1 MKKNIVQSFFLILL
15 ILFFVLNAQS
25 QYPYIRIADVQV
37 TSTNQDNITSSYISG
52 TIRYN
57 PDSHTLTFQNA
68 TVLPWTSGDPMDYS
82 GSWVVSIGGHSTV
95 VNIELIGDNEI
106 SGLYPLVIYEGS
118 YNIIGTG
125 TLTLN
130 STYFEG
136 INCDIDVPS
145 FTITGGAHVNINV
158 PSSSPYSGFAGSTG
172 ELAHTVFEMDS
183 SSLTINAA
191 KCFKTIE
198 GFQLRGCCVT
208 SPEGAYYDHDSLTL
222 VTETGVVR
230 NHMEIRP
237 GTVGVEEQPEFSLK
251 MYPNPATDILHI
263 AVTDGEIARV
273 EMTDMFGRNVPVR
286 TEHNASQ
293 QTTVNTSA
301 LPSGV
306 YILRVT
312 LRDGTVRTEKV
323 VKR

>member
-15 ILFFVLNAQS
+15 ILFFVLNGQS

-37 TSTNQDNITSSYISG
+37 TPNNQDDITSSYISG

-57 PDSHTLTFQNA
+57 SDSHTLTFQNA

-158 PSSSPYSGFAGSTG
+158 PSNSPHSGFAGSTG
-172 ELAHTVFEMDS
+172 EYAHTIFEMDS

-198 GFQLRGCCVT
+198 GFQLRGCCVS

-222 VTETGVVR
+222 VTESGVVK

-237 GTVGVEEQPEFSLK
+237 GTVGVEEHSAKGRFAWGVLGGLYVKNESGTSQRVEVLNTLGQHVAS
-251 MYPNPATDILHI
+251 DILQ
-263 AVTDGEIARV
+263 TDRTFIPMRAGAYI
-273 EMTDMFGRNVPVR
+273 VR
-286 TEHNASQ
+286 LGDR
-293 QTTVNTSA
+293 SA
-301 LPSGV
+301 
-306 YILRVT
+306 
-312 LRDGTVRTEKV
+312 KV
-323 VKR
+323 VVY

>member
-1 MKKNIVQSFFLILL
+1 MKKNIVQSFPLILL
-15 ILFFVLNAQS
+15 MLFLALNCRG

-37 TSTNQDNITSSYISG
+37 TPNNQDDITSSYISG

-57 PDSHTLTFQNA
+57 SDSHTLTFQNA

-158 PSSSPYSGFAGSTG
+158 PSNSPHSGFAGSTG
-172 ELAHTVFEMDS
+172 EYAHTIFEMDS

-198 GFQLRGCCVT
+198 GFQLRGCCVS

-222 VTETGVVR
+222 VTESGVVK

-237 GTVGVEEQPEFSLK
+237 GTVGVEEHSAKGRFAWGVLGGLYVKNESGTSQRVEVLNTLGQHVAS
-251 MYPNPATDILHI
+251 DILQADRTFI
-263 AVTDGEIARV
+263 PMRAGAYI
-273 EMTDMFGRNVPVR
+273 VR
-286 TEHNASQ
+286 LGDR
-293 QTTVNTSA
+293 SA
-301 LPSGV
+301 
-306 YILRVT
+306 
-312 LRDGTVRTEKV
+312 KV
-323 VKR
+323 VVY

>member
-1 MKKNIVQSFFLILL
+1 MKKTITQSFPLILL
-15 ILFFVLNAQS
+15 MLFLALNCRG

-37 TSTNQDNITSSYISG
+37 TPNNQDDITSSYISG

-57 PDSHTLTFQNA
+57 SDSHTLTFQNA

-158 PSSSPYSGFAGSTG
+158 PSNSPHSGFAGSTG
-172 ELAHTVFEMDS
+172 EYAHTIFEMDS

-198 GFQLRGCCVT
+198 GFQLRGCCVI
-208 SPEGAYYDHDSLTL
+208 SPEGAYYNHDSLTL
-222 VTETGVVR
+222 VTESGVVR

-237 GTVGVEEQPEFSLK
+237 GTVGVEEH
-251 MYPNPATDILHI
+251 PAKGRFAWGVLGGLYVKNESGTSQRVEVLNTLGQHVASDILQADRTFI
-263 AVTDGEIARV
+263 PMRAGAYI
-273 EMTDMFGRNVPVR
+273 VR
-286 TEHNASQ
+286 LGDR
-293 QTTVNTSA
+293 SA
-301 LPSGV
+301 
-306 YILRVT
+306 
-312 LRDGTVRTEKV
+312 KV
-323 VKR
+323 VVY

>member
-15 ILFFVLNAQS
+15 ILFFVLNGQS

-158 PSSSPYSGFAGSTG
+158 PSNSPHSGFAGSTG
-172 ELAHTVFEMDS
+172 EYAHTIFEMDS

-198 GFQLRGCCVT
+198 GFQLRGCCVS

-222 VTETGVVR
+222 VTESGVVK

-237 GTVGVEEQPEFSLK
+237 GTVGVEEHSAKGRFAWGVLGGLYVKNESGTSQRVEVLNTLGQHVAS
-251 MYPNPATDILHI
+251 DILQ
-263 AVTDGEIARV
+263 TDRTFIPMRAGAYIVRV
-273 EMTDMFGRNVPVR
+273 GDRSV
-286 TEHNASQ
+286 
-293 QTTVNTSA
+293 
-301 LPSGV
+301 
-306 YILRVT
+306 
-312 LRDGTVRTEKV
+312 KV
-323 VKR
+323 VVY

>member
-15 ILFFVLNAQS
+15 ILFFVLNGQS

-37 TSTNQDNITSSYISG
+37 TPNNQDDITSSYISG

-57 PDSHTLTFQNA
+57 SDSHTLTFQNA

-158 PSSSPYSGFAGSTG
+158 PSNSPHSGFAGSTG
-172 ELAHTVFEMDS
+172 EYAHTIFEMDS

-198 GFQLRGCCVT
+198 GFQLRGCCVI
-208 SPEGAYYDHDSLTL
+208 SPEGAYYNHDSLTL
-222 VTETGVVR
+222 VTESGVVR

-237 GTVGVEEQPEFSLK
+237 GTVGVEEH
-251 MYPNPATDILHI
+251 PAKDRFAWGVLGGIFVKNELGTNQRVEVLNTLGQHVASDILQMDRTFI
-263 AVTDGEIARV
+263 PMRAGAYI
-273 EMTDMFGRNVPVR
+273 VR
-286 TEHNASQ
+286 IGDR
-293 QTTVNTSA
+293 SA
-301 LPSGV
+301 
-306 YILRVT
+306 
-312 LRDGTVRTEKV
+312 KV
-323 VKR
+323 VVY

>member
-1 MKKNIVQSFFLILL
+1 MKKTITQSFPLILL
-15 ILFFVLNAQS
+15 MLFLALNCRG

-37 TSTNQDNITSSYISG
+37 TPNNQDDITSSYISG

-57 PDSHTLTFQNA
+57 SDSHTLTFQNA

-118 YNIIGTG
+118 YNIFGSG

-136 INCDIDVPS
+136 INCDVDVPS

-158 PSSSPYSGFAGSTG
+158 PSSSPCSGFAGSTG

-198 GFQLRGCCVT
+198 GFQLRGCCVI
-208 SPEGAYYDHDSLTL
+208 SPEGAYYNHDSLTL
-222 VTETGVVR
+222 VTESGVVR

-237 GTVGVEEQPEFSLK
+237 GTVGVEEH
-251 MYPNPATDILHI
+251 PAKDRFAWGVLGGIFVKNELGTSQRVEVLNTLGQYIASDILQ
-263 AVTDGEIARV
+263 TDKAFIP
-273 EMTDMFGRNVPVR
+273 MR
-286 TEHNASQ
+286 TGA
-293 QTTVNTSA
+293 
-301 LPSGV
+301 
-306 YILRVT
+306 YIIRIGDRST
-312 LRDGTVRTEKV
+312 KV
-323 VKR
+323 VVY

>member
-15 ILFFVLNAQS
+15 ILFFVLNGQS

-145 FTITGGAHVNINV
+145 FTVTGGAHVNINV
-158 PSSSPYSGFAGSTG
+158 PSNSPHSGFAGSTG
-172 ELAHTVFEMDS
+172 EYAHTIFEMDS

-198 GFQLRGCCVT
+198 GFQLRGCCVS

-222 VTETGVVR
+222 VTESGVVK

-237 GTVGVEEQPEFSLK
+237 GTVGVEEHSAKGRFAWGVLGGLYVKNESGTSQRVEVLNTLGQHVAS
-251 MYPNPATDILHI
+251 DILQ
-263 AVTDGEIARV
+263 TDRTFIPMRAGAYI
-273 EMTDMFGRNVPVR
+273 VR
-286 TEHNASQ
+286 IGDR
-293 QTTVNTSA
+293 SA
-301 LPSGV
+301 
-306 YILRVT
+306 
-312 LRDGTVRTEKV
+312 KV
-323 VKR
+323 VVY

>member
-15 ILFFVLNAQS
+15 ILFFVLNGQS

-158 PSSSPYSGFAGSTG
+158 PSNSPHSGFAGSTG
-172 ELAHTVFEMDS
+172 EYAHTIFEMDS

-198 GFQLRGCCVT
+198 GFQLRGCCVS

-222 VTETGVVR
+222 VTESGVVK

-237 GTVGVEEQPEFSLK
+237 GTVGVEEHSAKGRFAWGVLGGLYVKNESGTSQRVEVLNTLGQHVAS
-251 MYPNPATDILHI
+251 DILQADRTFI
-263 AVTDGEIARV
+263 PMRAGAYI
-273 EMTDMFGRNVPVR
+273 VR
-286 TEHNASQ
+286 LGDR
-293 QTTVNTSA
+293 SA
-301 LPSGV
+301 
-306 YILRVT
+306 
-312 LRDGTVRTEKV
+312 KV
-323 VKR
+323 VVY

>member
-15 ILFFVLNAQS
+15 ILFFVLNGQS

-37 TSTNQDNITSSYISG
+37 TPNNQDDITSSYISG

-57 PDSHTLTFQNA
+57 SDSHTLTFQNA

-136 INCDIDVPS
+136 INCDIDVSS

-158 PSSSPYSGFAGSTG
+158 PSNSPHSGFAGSTG
-172 ELAHTVFEMDS
+172 EYAHTIFEMDS

-222 VTETGVVR
+222 VTESGVVK

-237 GTVGVEEQPEFSLK
+237 GTVGVEEHSAKGRFAWGVLGGLYVKNESGTSQRVEVLNTLGQHVAS
-251 MYPNPATDILHI
+251 DILQ
-263 AVTDGEIARV
+263 TDRTFIPMRAGAYIVRV
-273 EMTDMFGRNVPVR
+273 GDRSV
-286 TEHNASQ
+286 
-293 QTTVNTSA
+293 
-301 LPSGV
+301 
-306 YILRVT
+306 
-312 LRDGTVRTEKV
+312 KV
-323 VKR
+323 VVY

>member
-15 ILFFVLNAQS
+15 ILFFVLNGQS

-52 TIRYN
+52 AIRYN

-68 TVLPWTSGDPMDYS
+68 TVLPWTSSNPMDYS
-82 GSWVVSIGGHSTV
+82 GSWVVSIGGHNAV

-158 PSSSPYSGFAGSTG
+158 PSNSPHSGFAGSTG
-172 ELAHTVFEMDS
+172 EYAHTIFEMDS

-198 GFQLRGCCVT
+198 GFQLRGCCVS

-222 VTETGVVR
+222 VTESGVVK

-237 GTVGVEEQPEFSLK
+237 GTVGVEEHSAKGRFAWGVLGGLYVKNESGTSQRVEVLNTLGQHVAS
-251 MYPNPATDILHI
+251 DILQADRTFI
-263 AVTDGEIARV
+263 PMRAGAYI
-273 EMTDMFGRNVPVR
+273 VR
-286 TEHNASQ
+286 IGDR
-293 QTTVNTSA
+293 SA
-301 LPSGV
+301 
-306 YILRVT
+306 
-312 LRDGTVRTEKV
+312 KV
-323 VKR
+323 VVY

>member
-1 MKKNIVQSFFLILL
+1 MKKTITQSFPLILL
-15 ILFFVLNAQS
+15 MLFLALNCRG

-37 TSTNQDNITSSYISG
+37 TPNNQDDITSSYISG

-57 PDSHTLTFQNA
+57 SDSHTLTFQNA

-158 PSSSPYSGFAGSTG
+158 PSNSPHSGFAGSTG
-172 ELAHTVFEMDS
+172 EYAHTIFEMDS

-198 GFQLRGCCVT
+198 GFQLRGCCVS

-222 VTETGVVR
+222 VTESGVVK

-237 GTVGVEEQPEFSLK
+237 GTVGVEEHSAKGRFAWGVLGGLYVKNESGTSQRVEVLNTLGQHVAS
-251 MYPNPATDILHI
+251 DILQ
-263 AVTDGEIARV
+263 TDRTFIPMRAGAYI
-273 EMTDMFGRNVPVR
+273 VR
-286 TEHNASQ
+286 LGDR
-293 QTTVNTSA
+293 SA
-301 LPSGV
+301 
-306 YILRVT
+306 
-312 LRDGTVRTEKV
+312 KV
-323 VKR
+323 VVY

>member
-15 ILFFVLNAQS
+15 ILFFVLNGQS

-37 TSTNQDNITSSYISG
+37 TPNNQDDITSSYISG

-57 PDSHTLTFQNA
+57 SDSHTLTFQNA

-158 PSSSPYSGFAGSTG
+158 PSNSPHSGFAGSTG
-172 ELAHTVFEMDS
+172 EYAHTIFEMDS

-198 GFQLRGCCVT
+198 GFQLRGCCVS

-222 VTETGVVR
+222 VTESGVVK

-237 GTVGVEEQPEFSLK
+237 GTVGVEEHSAKGRFAWGVLGGLYVKNESGTSQRVEVLNTLGQHVAS
-251 MYPNPATDILHI
+251 DILQADRTFI
-263 AVTDGEIARV
+263 PMRAGAYI
-273 EMTDMFGRNVPVR
+273 VR
-286 TEHNASQ
+286 IGDR
-293 QTTVNTSA
+293 SA
-301 LPSGV
+301 
-306 YILRVT
+306 
-312 LRDGTVRTEKV
+312 KV
-323 VKR
+323 VVY

>member
-15 ILFFVLNAQS
+15 MLFLALNCRG

-37 TSTNQDNITSSYISG
+37 TPNNQDDITSSYISG

-57 PDSHTLTFQNA
+57 SDSHTLTFQNA

-198 GFQLRGCCVT
+198 GFQLRGCCVS

-222 VTETGVVR
+222 VTESGVVK

-237 GTVGVEEQPEFSLK
+237 GTVGVEEHSAKGHFAWGVLGGLYVKNESGTSQRVEVLNTLGQHVAS
-251 MYPNPATDILHI
+251 DILQADRTFI
-263 AVTDGEIARV
+263 PMRAGAYI
-273 EMTDMFGRNVPVR
+273 VR
-286 TEHNASQ
+286 IGDR
-293 QTTVNTSA
+293 SA
-301 LPSGV
+301 
-306 YILRVT
+306 
-312 LRDGTVRTEKV
+312 KV
-323 VKR
+323 VVY

>member
-1 MKKNIVQSFFLILL
+1 MKKTIIQSFPLILL
-15 ILFFVLNAQS
+15 MLFLALNCRG

-37 TSTNQDNITSSYISG
+37 TPNNQDDITSSYISG

-57 PDSHTLTFQNA
+57 SDSHTLTFQNA

-118 YNIIGTG
+118 YNIFGSG

-158 PSSSPYSGFAGSTG
+158 PSNSPHSGFAGSTG

-198 GFQLRGCCVT
+198 GFQLRGCCVI
-208 SPEGAYYDHDSLTL
+208 SPEGAYYNHDSLTL
-222 VTETGVVR
+222 VTESGVVR

-237 GTVGVEEQPEFSLK
+237 GTVGVEEH
-251 MYPNPATDILHI
+251 PAKDRFAWGVLGGIFVKNELGTNQRVEVLNTLGQHVASDILQMDRTFI
-263 AVTDGEIARV
+263 PMRAGAYI
-273 EMTDMFGRNVPVR
+273 VR
-286 TEHNASQ
+286 IGDR
-293 QTTVNTSA
+293 SA
-301 LPSGV
+301 
-306 YILRVT
+306 
-312 LRDGTVRTEKV
+312 KV
-323 VKR
+323 VVY

>member
-15 ILFFVLNAQS
+15 IMFFVLNGQS

-68 TVLPWTSGDPMDYS
+68 TVLPWTSGDSMDYS

-158 PSSSPYSGFAGSTG
+158 PSNSPHSGFAGSTG
-172 ELAHTVFEMDS
+172 EYAHTIFEMDS

-198 GFQLRGCCVT
+198 GFQLRGCCVS

-222 VTETGVVR
+222 VTESGVVK

-237 GTVGVEEQPEFSLK
+237 GTVGVEEHSAKGRFAWGVLGGLYVKNESGTSQRVEVLNTLGQHVAS
-251 MYPNPATDILHI
+251 DILQ
-263 AVTDGEIARV
+263 TDRTFIPMRAGAYI
-273 EMTDMFGRNVPVR
+273 VR
-286 TEHNASQ
+286 LGDR
-293 QTTVNTSA
+293 SA
-301 LPSGV
+301 
-306 YILRVT
+306 
-312 LRDGTVRTEKV
+312 KV
-323 VKR
+323 VVY

>member
-15 ILFFVLNAQS
+15 ILFFVLNGQS

-37 TSTNQDNITSSYISG
+37 TPNNQDDITSSYISG

-57 PDSHTLTFQNA
+57 SDSHTLTFQNA

-158 PSSSPYSGFAGSTG
+158 PSNSPHSGFAGSTG
-172 ELAHTVFEMDS
+172 EYAHTIFEMDS

-198 GFQLRGCCVT
+198 GFQLRGCCVS

-222 VTETGVVR
+222 VTESGVVK

-237 GTVGVEEQPEFSLK
+237 GTVGVEEHSAKGRFAWGVLGGLYVKNESGTSQRVEVLNTLGQHVAS
-251 MYPNPATDILHI
+251 DILQADRTFI
-263 AVTDGEIARV
+263 PMRAGAYI
-273 EMTDMFGRNVPVR
+273 VR
-286 TEHNASQ
+286 LGDR
-293 QTTVNTSA
+293 SA
-301 LPSGV
+301 
-306 YILRVT
+306 
-312 LRDGTVRTEKV
+312 KV
-323 VKR
+323 VVY